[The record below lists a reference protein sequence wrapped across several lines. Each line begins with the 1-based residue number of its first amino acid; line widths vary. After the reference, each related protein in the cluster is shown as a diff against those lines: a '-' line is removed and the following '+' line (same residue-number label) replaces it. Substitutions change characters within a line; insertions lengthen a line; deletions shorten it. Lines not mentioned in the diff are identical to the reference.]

1 MKRFAL
7 YDARLIN
14 RDDRNVQT
22 AVVYS
27 GRVNRA
33 PSVLKKGSITYRVT
47 NVYMKGYDGDI
58 EYERLRD
65 KIENGETLGEEDILK
80 LIFLPQMKSKNSED
94 EMAIQAAELAKDIQ
108 GEIKIFVIGAIVA
121 ITDKFMNEDYKRKLL
136 EVLKM
141 TQIEQWIREEGRLEG
156 GLEGVKEGELKGR
169 LETAK
174 AALKEGADVE
184 FVIKIT
190 ELTREAVLKL
200 KSELN

>member
-1 MKRFAL
+1 
-7 YDARLIN
+7 
-14 RDDRNVQT
+14 
-22 AVVYS
+22 
-27 GRVNRA
+27 
-33 PSVLKKGSITYRVT
+33 
-47 NVYMKGYDGDI
+47 MKGYDGDI

-80 LIFLPQMKSKNSED
+80 LIFLPLMKSKNSED

-108 GEIKIFVIGAIVA
+108 GEIKTFVIGAIVA

-156 GLEGVKEGELKGR
+156 VKEGELKGRLEGVKEGELKGR